1 MPRATIDDVALR
13 SGFSV
18 ATVSRALRGLPNVAP
33 ETRERVKLVAAELD
47 YEAHAPAARLA
58 SGRTMTVGLVAPL
71 FGLWYSGQVMA
82 GVEGA
87 LSAHGYDLLVH
98 AVETSDGR
106 ARFISRSRGLHG
118 RVDGAILVDF
128 FADDEQ
134 VAALRRTRVPLATIG
149 ERIEG
154 FTSFTI
160 DNRTAAADAVT
171 HLIGLGHT
179 RIGLISSDPIPL
191 DRSPVPEGR
200 RNGYIDAHLRAGLP
214 APDPT
219 IDAGGG
225 NSVLGGAQA
234 VERLLLHPDA
244 PSAVFCTSDEMAMGA
259 LGRAREVGLRVP
271 GDLSVIGFDDHDLA
285 EPFGLTTMRQP
296 VRAVGEEA
304 TLAILRE
311 IGDATLAPTNVVSPV
326 TLVVRSTT
334 GPRTIG

>member
-33 ETRERVKLVAAELD
+33 ETRERVKLIAAELE

-58 SGRTMTVGLVAPL
+58 SGRTMTIGLVAPL
-71 FGLWYSGQVMA
+71 FGLWYAGQVMA

-128 FADDEQ
+128 FADAEQ
-134 VAALRRTRVPLATIG
+134 VAALRRTRVPLVTIG
-149 ERIEG
+149 EQLTG
-154 FTSFTI
+154 FPSFTI
-160 DNRTAAADAVT
+160 DNRAASIAAVT
-171 HLIGLGHT
+171 HLIELGHT
-179 RIGLISSDPIPL
+179 RIGIISSEPIPL
-191 DRSPVPEGR
+191 DRSPVPGAR
-200 RNGYIDAHLRAGLP
+200 RAGYVDAHLRADLGR
-214 APDPT
+214 PDTT
-219 IDAGGG
+219 IEAGGG

-234 VERLLLHPDA
+234 IERLLLHPDA

-259 LGRAREVGLRVP
+259 LGRARELGLHVP

-285 EPFGLTTMRQP
+285 EPFSLTTMRQP
-296 VRAVGEEA
+296 VREIGELA
-304 TLAILRE
+304 TIALLQT
-311 IGDATLAPTNVVSPV
+311 IGDASCEPRDVVSPV